1 MTSSEKSE
9 HDHLG
14 EARERLLDAALTHVV
29 FDGWSGAALDAAIA
43 DTGLDPSLARL
54 AFPRGGIDMVLAFH
68 RRADRRLAA
77 ELAEADLSAMR
88 MRERIVHCLRR
99 RIELVAD
106 HREAVR
112 RGAALLAL
120 PIYAAEG
127 AKLVWETADTIWN
140 ACGDTATDYNWYTK
154 RMSLG
159 AIYSAT
165 MLYWLGDASP
175 NHANSWTF
183 LDRRIDEVMRFEKTK
198 ARLEESPLLRA
209 AFWGPRQ
216 LLGLIRAPGARGRPG
231 GADQAE
237 PGPTP
242 PPGPAPH
249 TPPS

>member
-1 MTSSEKSE
+1 
-9 HDHLG
+9 
-14 EARERLLDAALTHVV
+14 
-29 FDGWSGAALDAAIA
+29 
-43 DTGLDPSLARL
+43 
-54 AFPRGGIDMVLAFH
+54 
-68 RRADRRLAA
+68 
-77 ELAEADLSAMR
+77 MR
-88 MRERIVHCLRR
+88 MRERIAHCVRR
-99 RIELVAD
+99 RIELVAE

-120 PIYAAEG
+120 PLYAPEG

-159 AIYSAT
+159 GIYSAT

-175 NHANSWTF
+175 NHANSWAF

-198 ARLEESPLLRA
+198 AQMEENPILRA

-216 LLGLIRAPGARGRPG
+216 LLSLIRAPGAPK
-231 GADQAE
+231 ADEPPE
-237 PGPTP
+237 PGAEAR
-242 PPGPAPH
+242 PGPAPH